1 MNKEEIIKSLRVCG
15 TPGTVRCQVCPYYPI
30 YGLGHC
36 AEHAMN
42 DAADLIEAQAAE
54 IEKLKAQ
61 EVKNVALQFQLTH
74 LKKLRQH
81 DDEQY
86 VVTESVGNVMLM
98 GFYKGRIQIEEQV
111 IDWLERMVR
120 NG

>member
-1 MNKEEIIKSLRVCG
+1 MNKEEIVKALRVCG
-15 TPGTVRCQVCPYYPI
+15 NGESCLHCPYCNI
-30 YGLGHC
+30 
-36 AEHAMN
+36 AESKLRCN
-42 DAADLIEAQAAE
+42 KKDTEAADLIEAQAAE

-98 GFYKGRIQIEEQV
+98 

>member
-1 MNKEEIIKSLRVCG
+1 MTKEEIVKALRYCADG
-15 TPGTVRCQVCPYYPI
+15 ESCIDCIYPNMGLPYLP
-30 YGLGHC
+30 C
-36 AEHAMN
+36 KQKDK

-86 VVTESVGNVMLM
+86 AVTESVGNVMLM
-98 GFYKGRIQIEEQV
+98 GFYKGRIQIEAQV

>member
-1 MNKEEIIKSLRVCG
+1 MTKEGIVKALRACG
-15 TPGTVRCQVCPYYPI
+15 RNDCDNCPC
-30 YGLGHC
+30 YGFLGNAAC
-36 AEHAMN
+36 RRKN
-42 DAADLIEAQAAE
+42 LDAADLIEAQAAE

-98 GFYKGRIQIEEQV
+98 GFYKGRIQIEAQV
-111 IDWLERMVR
+111 IDWPERMVR

>member
-1 MNKEEIIKSLRVCG
+1 MTEEGIVKALRACG
-15 TPGTVRCQVCPYYPI
+15 RNDCDNCPC
-30 YGLGHC
+30 YGFLGNAAC
-36 AEHAMN
+36 RRKN
-42 DAADLIEAQAAE
+42 LDAAALIEAQAAE

-98 GFYKGRIQIEEQV
+98 GFTRAESR
-111 IDWLERMVR
+111 LR
-120 NG
+120 NK

>member
-1 MNKEEIIKSLRVCG
+1 MTKEGIVKALRACG
-15 TPGTVRCQVCPYYPI
+15 RNDCDNCPC
-30 YGLGHC
+30 YGFLGNAAC
-36 AEHAMN
+36 RRKN
-42 DAADLIEAQAAE
+42 LDAADLIEAQAAE

-86 VVTESVGNVMLM
+86 VATESVGNVMLM

>member
-1 MNKEEIIKSLRVCG
+1 MTKEGIVKALRACG
-15 TPGTVRCQVCPYYPI
+15 RNDCDNCPC
-30 YGLGHC
+30 YGFLGNAAC
-36 AEHAMN
+36 RRKN
-42 DAADLIEAQAAE
+42 LDAADLIEAQAAE

-98 GFYKGRIQIEEQV
+98 GFYKGRIQIEAQV

>member
-1 MNKEEIIKSLRVCG
+1 MTKEEIVQALRVRG
-15 TPGTVRCQVCPYYPI
+15 AMLDQIGRALQ
-30 YGLGHC
+30 LG
-36 AEHAMN
+36 EGDFDTLMVY
-42 DAADLIEAQAAE
+42 AADLIEAQAAE

-86 VVTESVGNVMLM
+86 VVTESVNNVMLM
-98 GFYKGRIQIEEQV
+98 GFHKGRIQIEEQV

>member
-15 TPGTVRCQVCPYYPI
+15 NGESCLHCPYCNI
-30 YGLGHC
+30 AASKLRC
-36 AEHAMN
+36 NEKDT

-54 IEKLKAQ
+54 IEKLKAL
-61 EVKNVALQFQLTH
+61 EVKNAALQFQLAH
-74 LKKLRQH
+74 LKRLRQH

-86 VVTESVGNVMLM
+86 VVTESVNNVMLM

>member
-1 MNKEEIIKSLRVCG
+1 MNKEEIVKALRVCG
-15 TPGTVRCQVCPYYPI
+15 NGESCLHCPYCNI
-30 YGLGHC
+30 
-36 AEHAMN
+36 AESKLRCN
-42 DAADLIEAQAAE
+42 KKDTEAADLIEAQAAE

-98 GFYKGRIQIEEQV
+98 GFYKGRIQIEAQV

>member
-1 MNKEEIIKSLRVCG
+1 MTKEGIVKALRACG
-15 TPGTVRCQVCPYYPI
+15 RNDCDNCPC
-30 YGLGHC
+30 YGFLGNAAC
-36 AEHAMN
+36 RRKN
-42 DAADLIEAQAAE
+42 LDAADLIEAQAAE

-86 VVTESVGNVMLM
+86 VVTESVNNVMLM
-98 GFYKGRIQIEEQV
+98 GFHKGRIQIEEQV

>member
-1 MNKEEIIKSLRVCG
+1 MTKEGIVKALRACG
-15 TPGTVRCQVCPYYPI
+15 RNDCDNCPC
-30 YGLGHC
+30 YGFLGNAAC
-36 AEHAMN
+36 RRKN
-42 DAADLIEAQAAE
+42 LDAADLIEAQAAE

-86 VVTESVGNVMLM
+86 AVTESVGNVMLM
-98 GFYKGRIQIEEQV
+98 GFYKGRIQIEAQV